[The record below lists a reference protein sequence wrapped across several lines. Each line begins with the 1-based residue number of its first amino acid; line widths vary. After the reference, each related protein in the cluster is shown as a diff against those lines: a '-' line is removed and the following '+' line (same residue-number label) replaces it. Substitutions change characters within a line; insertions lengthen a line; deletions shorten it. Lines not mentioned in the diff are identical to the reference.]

1 MEAGE
6 VDGRALD
13 LIDVMIDSADTS
25 VPDYAVGLL
34 EAKGCPTCGSCSGMF
49 TANSM
54 NSLTEAL
61 GLSLPGTV
69 LLWQRT
75 KSAQGCLSEPPV
87 RLLPMPK
94 HIILTATSRASAQYS
109 HASGY
114 A

>member
-61 GLSLPGTV
+61 GLSAARKRYCCGNA
-69 LLWQRT
+69 QRARRVVCQ
-75 KSAQGCLSEPPV
+75 SRPSDCCQCRS
-87 RLLPMPK
+87 
-94 HIILTATSRASAQYS
+94 ILF
-109 HASGY
+109 
-114 A
+114 